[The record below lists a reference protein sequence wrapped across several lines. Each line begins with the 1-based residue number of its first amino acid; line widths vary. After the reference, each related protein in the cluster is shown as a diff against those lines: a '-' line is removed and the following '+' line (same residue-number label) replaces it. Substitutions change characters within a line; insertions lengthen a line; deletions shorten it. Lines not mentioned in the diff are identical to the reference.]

1 MLGLLYH
8 HAILL
13 ALTLIAT
20 FNAPIFTNAI
30 LKNMKKN
37 KKQKEKEAARDA
49 CNCGVP
55 FMCGGY
61 CNNDIISRNSTVYI
75 VDHDAVDAFDSLI
88 RCTAPVKRHLVYVDP
103 ASKSFSTSAKFSIDI
118 LPGSPLDLLFKR
130 FIQEKRKR
138 KKRAI
143 WAVTHG
149 YEIRIPAR
157 TSDGNEY
164 TLHLRKPSQVNSF
177 VRFAK
182 YIPPFQIYDKSGK
195 LRKI

>member
-1 MLGLLYH
+1 M
-8 HAILL
+8 
-13 ALTLIAT
+13 
-20 FNAPIFTNAI
+20 
-30 LKNMKKN
+30 
-37 KKQKEKEAARDA
+37 KQKEKEAARDA

-88 RCTAPVKRHLVYVDP
+88 HCTALVKRKRHLVYVDP
-103 ASKSFSTSAKFSIDI
+103 ASEGFSTSAKFSIDI

-130 FIQEKRKR
+130 SIQEARKR

-164 TLHLRKPSQVNSF
+164 TLHLRKPSQVNSL
-177 VRFAK
+177 VRLAK
-182 YIPPFQIYDKSGK
+182 FIPPFQIYDISGK
-195 LRKI
+195 LSKI